1 MLGVYFELL
10 IALRR
15 SAKHKIDVS
24 INLLHQVQ
32 VVGTR
37 WCVAKMAE
45 HVDPQQPFVR
55 LRRRLNDTDTSIGHH
70 HHHRHHQQQQP
81 NAPPSGSSACPRMGR
96 VPLATGVA
104 SCLQSGS
111 QPSPVSL
118 FQPANDHGDVLTG
131 TKSGRCGH
139 KEALMEIR
147 RSLLPYDNALQLSTQ
162 AQRQLG
168 RALARSPYSATGAAP
183 PSETNTANKYAT
195 PAGQQRPVDMLES
208 LVQIG
213 FDKHSAWQ
221 ALKTTHCSGLYNA
234 VDFLLKSK
242 NNAYAAGASGA
253 RFVPQNRCEAQTSTT
268 VLSNNLPMVSAQRSV
283 VEPVRCKPN
292 VNYNIFPQP
301 AAEDSAAV
309 KPWARNLPH
318 YTKRNLPAAANTTTA
333 CWNALAPND
342 DYDQR
347 TSAQMASDFS
357 TKAPDAEYIEN
368 LCRRA
373 NDLLLASKSVYSNTG
388 GGSGSSGLN
397 NSGDFSSKGWKKVK
411 KRCESPLPE
420 GLEKRLLQ
428 NGTGSSSAVKQCTAK
443 AFRFFMEQHVE
454 NVVKVYKER
463 VNRRMQIEQEMARA
477 NFPVQIQCQMRKLL
491 AQKES
496 SYLRLKRQ
504 KMAPS
509 MFERLKTI
517 GVGAFG
523 EVVLVRRKDT
533 DTLFA
538 MKVLRKF
545 DVLKRNQ
552 AAHVK
557 AERDILSEADNEW
570 VVKLY
575 YSFQDR
581 DSLFF
586 IMEYIPG
593 GDMMTLLIKKGI
605 FSENLARFYIAELVC
620 AVESVHR
627 LGFIHRDIK
636 PDNILIDRDGHI
648 KLTDF
653 GLCTGLRWTHDRK
666 YYRDRQSDDEQEVDY
681 DDWSSSVGLG
691 TSSPHDQVLVVRQQ
705 KQHQHRKALSLVG
718 TPNYI
723 APEVLLRTGYTR
735 LCDWWSVGVIL
746 YEMVVGQPP
755 FLADTPE
762 QTQAKVINWRQCLH
776 IPVEAHLSVEVV
788 DLILRLC
795 CSVEHRLAA
804 STGKILDAWK
814 PPTSRKYCMPPTR
827 RISTLSTM
835 EVNPGWNRS
844 IRTAATRP
852 WTIMHFMNSLF
863 GAFSTA
869 TVEVVWYCV
878 VRRRGRV
885 PLCRREASGQ
895 TCAATDTILAFSR
908 RMRED
913 ESKVIVPI
921 YLLAYLI
928 NCTKRLVI
936 ISFEPSSA
944 LDHFVVV
951 VVNFFSYYN

>member
-1 MLGVYFELL
+1 
-10 IALRR
+10 
-15 SAKHKIDVS
+15 
-24 INLLHQVQ
+24 
-32 VVGTR
+32 
-37 WCVAKMAE
+37 MAE

-70 HHHRHHQQQQP
+70 HHHRHQQQQQP

-347 TSAQMASDFS
+347 TSAQMASVSYIYCYLFDFS

-795 CSVEHRLAA
+795 CSVEHRLGQNKSAA
-804 STGKILDAWK
+804 SIKAHPFFSCIDWENLRRMEAPYQPEILHAADTSNFDSIDDGGEPRLESFDPNSSNSTVDDHAFYEFTFRRFFDSNGRGCMVLRC
-814 PPTSRKYCMPPTR
+814 PSSRKSPTMP
-827 RISTLSTM
+827 S
-835 EVNPGWNRS
+835 
-844 IRTAATRP
+844 
-852 WTIMHFMNSLF
+852 
-863 GAFSTA
+863 
-869 TVEVVWYCV
+869 
-878 VRRRGRV
+878 
-885 PLCRREASGQ
+885 
-895 TCAATDTILAFSR
+895 
-908 RMRED
+908 
-913 ESKVIVPI
+913 
-921 YLLAYLI
+921 
-928 NCTKRLVI
+928 
-936 ISFEPSSA
+936 
-944 LDHFVVV
+944 
-951 VVNFFSYYN
+951 

>member
-1 MLGVYFELL
+1 
-10 IALRR
+10 
-15 SAKHKIDVS
+15 
-24 INLLHQVQ
+24 
-32 VVGTR
+32 
-37 WCVAKMAE
+37 MAE
-45 HVDPQQPFVR
+45 HADPQQPFVR
-55 LRRRLNDTDTSIGHH
+55 LRRRLNDTDTSIG
-70 HHHRHHQQQQP
+70 QQQP
-81 NAPPSGSSACPRMGR
+81 NAPPTGSSAYPRMGR
-96 VPLATGVA
+96 VPLAPGPS

-111 QPSPVSL
+111 QPSPVTL
-118 FQPANDHGDVLTG
+118 FQPANDHADVLPG

-168 RALARSPYSATGAAP
+168 RALARSPYTPSGGAAP
-183 PSETNTANKYAT
+183 PAETNTAKYAT

-242 NNAYAAGASGA
+242 NAYAAGAPVGATGA
-253 RFVPQNRCEAQTSTT
+253 RFVTQNRCEPQTSITTTSTT
-268 VLSNNLPMVSAQRSV
+268 TMLSNNLPMVSTQRCA
-283 VEPVRCKPN
+283 VEPIRCKPN
-292 VNYNIFPQP
+292 ANYSVFPQ
-301 AAEDSAAV
+301 AAVEDSAST

-318 YTKRNLPAAANTTTA
+318 YTKRNLPATTSTA

-342 DYDQR
+342 DYNQR

-373 NDLLLASKSVYSNTG
+373 NDLLLASKNVYSNTG
-388 GGSGSSGLN
+388 GGSGSSSLN
-397 NSGDFSSKGWKKVK
+397 NCGDFGNSNSKGSKKIK

-428 NGTGSSSAVKQCTAK
+428 NGAGSSAVKQCTAK

-605 FSENLARFYIAELVC
+605 FSEDLARFYIAELVC

-666 YYRDRQSDDEQEVDY
+666 YYRDGQPDDEQEVDY
-681 DDWSSSVGLG
+681 DDWCSVGLG
-691 TSSPHDQVLVVRQQ
+691 TSSPHDQVLVLRQQ

-795 CSVEHRLAA
+795 CSVEHRLGQNKSAVSIKAHPFFSCIDWENLRRMEAPYQPEILHAA
-804 STGKILDAWK
+804 DTSNFDSIDDGSEPRLESFDPNSSSTVDDHAFYEFTFRRFFDSNGRGCMVLRC
-814 PPTSRKYCMPPTR
+814 PSSRKSP
-827 RISTLSTM
+827 
-835 EVNPGWNRS
+835 
-844 IRTAATRP
+844 
-852 WTIMHFMNSLF
+852 SL
-863 GAFSTA
+863 
-869 TVEVVWYCV
+869 
-878 VRRRGRV
+878 
-885 PLCRREASGQ
+885 
-895 TCAATDTILAFSR
+895 
-908 RMRED
+908 
-913 ESKVIVPI
+913 
-921 YLLAYLI
+921 
-928 NCTKRLVI
+928 
-936 ISFEPSSA
+936 PS
-944 LDHFVVV
+944 
-951 VVNFFSYYN
+951 

>member
-1 MLGVYFELL
+1 MLGHYVGLQSTKSTFQLICFIDIEFSCLWFHVPCIQGHFE
-10 IALRR
+10 
-15 SAKHKIDVS
+15 
-24 INLLHQVQ
+24 VQ

-45 HVDPQQPFVR
+45 HIDPQQPFVR

-70 HHHRHHQQQQP
+70 HHHHHQQP
-81 NAPPSGSSACPRMGR
+81 NAPPSGSSAFPRMGR

-195 PAGQQRPVDMLES
+195 SAGQQRPVDMLES

-268 VLSNNLPMVSAQRSV
+268 VLSNNLPMVSAQRSA

-318 YTKRNLPAAANTTTA
+318 YTKRNLPAAAAANTTTA

-347 TSAQMASDFS
+347 TSAQMDFS

-827 RISTLSTM
+827 RISTRSTM

-885 PLCRREASGQ
+885 PLCRLEASGQ
-895 TCAATDTILAFSR
+895 TCAATDTDNISILQANER
-908 RMRED
+908 RRVKTLICNTIQI
-913 ESKVIVPI
+913 SKHFHSIF
-921 YLLAYLI
+921 I
-928 NCTKRLVI
+928 NYN
-936 ISFEPSSA
+936 F
-944 LDHFVVV
+944 VV

>member
-1 MLGVYFELL
+1 
-10 IALRR
+10 
-15 SAKHKIDVS
+15 
-24 INLLHQVQ
+24 
-32 VVGTR
+32 
-37 WCVAKMAE
+37 MAE
-45 HVDPQQPFVR
+45 HIDPQQPFVR

-70 HHHRHHQQQQP
+70 HHHHQQQP
-81 NAPPSGSSACPRMGR
+81 NAPPSGSSAFPRMGR

-195 PAGQQRPVDMLES
+195 SAGQQRPVDMLES

-268 VLSNNLPMVSAQRSV
+268 VLSNNLPMVSAQRSA

-318 YTKRNLPAAANTTTA
+318 YTKRNLPAAAVANTNTA

-347 TSAQMASDFS
+347 TSAQMDFS

-373 NDLLLASKSVYSNTG
+373 NDYCWLRKASTFKRMEKSEKTVRVAVARRFGKASAAEWNRQQQCGEAVYGESVSLFHGTARRERG
-388 GGSGSSGLN
+388 QGLQ
-397 NSGDFSSKGWKKVK
+397 GA
-411 KRCESPLPE
+411 CEP
-420 GLEKRLLQ
+420 
-428 NGTGSSSAVKQCTAK
+428 AHA
-443 AFRFFMEQHVE
+443 
-454 NVVKVYKER
+454 
-463 VNRRMQIEQEMARA
+463 IEQEMARA

-705 KQHQHRKALSLVG
+705 KQHQHRKALS
-718 TPNYI
+718 
-723 APEVLLRTGYTR
+723 
-735 LCDWWSVGVIL
+735 WSALPI
-746 YEMVVGQPP
+746 
-755 FLADTPE
+755 
-762 QTQAKVINWRQCLH
+762 
-776 IPVEAHLSVEVV
+776 
-788 DLILRLC
+788 
-795 CSVEHRLAA
+795 
-804 STGKILDAWK
+804 
-814 PPTSRKYCMPPTR
+814 TSRQKYFCEP
-827 RISTLSTM
+827 
-835 EVNPGWNRS
+835 
-844 IRTAATRP
+844 ATR
-852 WTIMHFMNSLF
+852 
-863 GAFSTA
+863 ACA
-869 TVEVVWYCV
+869 TG
-878 VRRRGRV
+878 GRW
-885 PLCRREASGQ
+885 A
-895 TCAATDTILAFSR
+895 
-908 RMRED
+908 
-913 ESKVIVPI
+913 
-921 YLLAYLI
+921 
-928 NCTKRLVI
+928 
-936 ISFEPSSA
+936 
-944 LDHFVVV
+944 
-951 VVNFFSYYN
+951 